1 MKKIDFFPVIT
12 SFERKLSKK
21 LWFLSVKL
29 SFERRRIFT
38 CACCLSALQQKWI
51 ELLIRKIW
59 EYKLNKKS
67 DPSYLFLTYSNIS
80 NIKSWL
86 LIFKL
91 NFDLNKLS
99 EYLKL
104 WYSVK
109 LLHVFTI
116 SWLFFCLKF
125 CYPFQPFC
133 YPFDL
138 EFFWVESVQPDRVSF
153 VTKKTCYK
161 ILILMK
167 ELEEREVKKIKFVIA
182 PLWNP

>member
-1 MKKIDFFPVIT
+1 MR
-12 SFERKLSKK
+12 E
-21 LWFLSVKL
+21 
-29 SFERRRIFT
+29 
-38 CACCLSALQQKWI
+38 CLSALQQKWI

-67 DPSYLFLTYSNIS
+67 DPSYLFLTYSNIY

-91 NFDLNKLS
+91 NFDLNKSS

-161 ILILMK
+161 ILILA
-167 ELEEREVKKIKFVIA
+167 LNQKIFLI
-182 PLWNP
+182 